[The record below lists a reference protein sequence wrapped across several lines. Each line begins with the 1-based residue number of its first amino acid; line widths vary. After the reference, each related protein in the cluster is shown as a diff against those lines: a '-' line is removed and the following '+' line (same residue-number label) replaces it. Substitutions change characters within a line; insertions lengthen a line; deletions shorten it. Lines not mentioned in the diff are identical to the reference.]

1 MQECA
6 WEVLVW
12 PQEPQKECDVSALT
26 ATHCVFL
33 FVWFA
38 WLFVALFVCS
48 VACLLVCLLVC
59 LFVCLVAWL
68 LGCLFVCLF
77 VWLLGCLVACLCVC
91 LFVCLSVCLS
101 ACVFFSFFVGCMCN
115 SKDGFRCFNYFNC
128 FSKNAC
134 PDVSMRKLADSPCG
148 TDSASKSRLFCQ
160 QFCSVLFDTYCSL
173 KPNSF

>member
-1 MQECA
+1 M
-6 WEVLVW
+6 W

-33 FVWFA
+33 
-38 WLFVALFVCS
+38 LFGLLGCLFLCLF
-48 VACLLVCLLVC
+48 ACLLACLLVC
-59 LFVCLVAWL
+59 LFVCLLGCLVAWL
-68 LGCLFVCLF
+68 LVCVFACLFVCLF
-77 VWLLGCLVACLCVC
+77 VCFFLWGVC
-91 LFVCLSVCLS
+91 ATARMDLD
-101 ACVFFSFFVGCMCN
+101 VFN
-115 SKDGFRCFNYFNC
+115 R
-128 FSKNAC
+128 FSKNAY